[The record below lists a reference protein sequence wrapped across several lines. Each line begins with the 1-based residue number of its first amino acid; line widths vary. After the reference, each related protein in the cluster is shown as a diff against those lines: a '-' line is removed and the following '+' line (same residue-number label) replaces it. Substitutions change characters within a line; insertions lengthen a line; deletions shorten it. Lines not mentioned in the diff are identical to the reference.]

1 MRGRVYRLLELVS
14 EGCLG
19 NGPAHLLVASAAE
32 IGFCWDTLALGWSR
46 LGLILLSCLAGP
58 VQHFGSAVL
67 DAWRGKVA
75 ADLCHR
81 IFMVPCS
88 CFTPPMSRKGIM
100 LCSEVS
106 CCLEWLS
113 FGRSQGAVCTLPV
126 LRCS

>member
-1 MRGRVYRLLELVS
+1 MGAVLSLMDGPTGCDLIAWFPFRLFRRYLAFRPSVRGRVYRLLELVS

-58 VQHFGSAVL
+58 VQHFRSAVL

-75 ADLCHR
+75 ADLCAAASLC
-81 IFMVPCS
+81 PCHG
-88 CFTPPMSRKGIM
+88 KG
-100 LCSEVS
+100 
-106 CCLEWLS
+106 
-113 FGRSQGAVCTLPV
+113 
-126 LRCS
+126 